1 MRLRSFSW
9 SCLAL
14 AAVWCGSAF
23 AAQAA
28 ETPEEGALPEEF
40 EAADTE
46 ERELYRTAGRV
57 FEAENYPAAAK
68 NYRDFVDKFPKSP
81 RAADAQMMLAE
92 SLYRQALKESGASQ
106 DLTQKAFGDARS
118 EFDKALRLIPK
129 GDHLAAGA
137 AFRFG
142 EIELNLKRWDAARLT
157 MEKIQADN
165 PGSLLRG
172 EVRLVQ
178 AQALLALRQAGEAHR
193 LLKAA
198 LADQAVYEAEPR
210 MQLAYGVALF
220 DVGNSSDALNYL
232 ERLKSPLA
240 YLYAA
245 RAHLA
250 LGKPLVAIER
260 LRQLIQADPDGPH
273 VELAQYLTAES
284 FFASKDY
291 ASALQSYDAF
301 LRAYPRSLYRPG
313 AMYKIGLCQYE
324 REDYLAARGSFQSVL
339 QLAPGN
345 EFAELSLYMTGESY
359 LKEGRLKEANLAY
372 ADMAATYKTPLGG
385 TAYFKQGWTHYK
397 QGEFPAAET
406 TLRLMLQKHPDHALA
421 PAAALLIGNVL
432 VHHKRYAD
440 AGKAYQ
446 QSLDL
451 LEGNAAPEER
461 KVELREA
468 GLALLS
474 RANLLA
480 KDYGALVS
488 GYQYLLAHVKPTL
501 NPWRAATL
509 LFIAEGYYRQALYDQ
524 ALTLYQEILKSFPV
538 APESAY
544 AVDGI
549 AWAQFAK
556 GEFAAA
562 EHQRAKLAGY
572 KTRPPVAS
580 AKTVLAGDKVDEA
593 LFIGNEYEAATARYN
608 QKKYLE
614 ALDAYELFEKTYPQ
628 NALAGEA
635 ALQSGWCYY
644 RLEHYG
650 QALKTWE
657 RVETQYAGT
666 PVAAK
671 AAWATADTYFRAAQY
686 SQAIAVY
693 QRILQTYPNDAAA
706 NHARLRIAQ
715 SYYNAKDVVQAIA
728 AFEALL
734 AQAPDSP
741 EAGLVLD
748 FLTQLLFLQESKDL
762 ALQSLTRIADSR
774 PGTPLAAQA
783 RFRIAR
789 HLYESGDHEAA
800 AKALESIIATLAGKS
815 ETMDAQFYLAECY
828 YQLKRYK
835 DAALAYER
843 FVNNY
848 QGDKRFVAALFHL
861 GASRFKIDDYKGAAE
876 AFKRLGKD
884 YPSTQYAPVALFN
897 AALAFRKLGQWEEAA
912 IALKTYLKNHPE
924 EAKNSNALME
934 LAAVYEEN
942 RQFALAAEVLAG
954 ERDKL
959 AADDTKR
966 LELSHRL
973 AEGYAAQGQEAKAL
987 EEWAKVAASPAKSN
1001 PFRLAALVK
1010 LAENHEKEERWAQA
1024 AQAYLDLAQNSADP
1038 ALAEGARARAQAA
1051 RERLSQSGVAASTAA
1066 ATTAPPEA
1074 AAAGGAPAPK
1084 KAAAKKTSDPKQAPA
1099 ASKKAGKTP

>member
-1 MRLRSFSW
+1 MLCPVIKRPYAFL
-9 SCLAL
+9 LGALLL
-14 AAVWCGSAF
+14 AARLPLL
-23 AAQAA
+23 AA
-28 ETPEEGALPEEF
+28 EDAPAVGVLPEEF
-40 EAADTE
+40 EAADTD

-68 NYRDFVDKFPKSP
+68 NYRDFADKYPKSP

-106 DLTQKAFGDARS
+106 DLTLKSFGEARG

-142 EIELNLKRWDAARLT
+142 EIELNLKRWDAARVA

-178 AQALLALRQAGEAHR
+178 AQALLALKQAGEAHR

-198 LADQAVYEAEPR
+198 LSDQNVYEDEPR

-232 ERLKSPLA
+232 EKLKSPLA

-291 ASALQSYDAF
+291 PSALQSYDLF
-301 LRAYPRSLYRPG
+301 LRSYPRSPYRPG
-313 AMYKIGLCQYE
+313 AMYKIGLCQFE

-359 LKEGRLKEANLAY
+359 LKEKRLKEANLAY
-372 ADMAATYKTPLGG
+372 ADMAASFSTPLGG

-406 TLRLMLQKHPDHALA
+406 TLRMMLQKHPDHALA

-432 VHHKRYAD
+432 VNHKRHAD

-451 LEGNAAPEER
+451 LAGNKEPEER

-501 NPWRAATL
+501 NPWRAGTL

-538 APESAY
+538 APESSY

-562 EHQRAKLAGY
+562 ERERAKLAGY
-572 KTRPPVAS
+572 KARPQVAA
-580 AKTVLAGDKVDEA
+580 AKTILADDKIDEA
-593 LFIGNEYEAATARYN
+593 LFIGNEYEAAAARYN

-614 ALDAYELFEKTYPQ
+614 ALDAYEVFEKTYPQ
-628 NALAGEA
+628 NVLSGEA

-666 PVAAK
+666 AVAPK
-671 AAWATADTYFRAAQY
+671 AAWAAADTYFRAAQY
-686 SQAIAVY
+686 AQAIAVY
-693 QRILQTYPNDAAA
+693 QRILQAYPGDVAA
-706 NHARLRIAQ
+706 NHARMRIAQ
-715 SYYNAKDVVQAIA
+715 SYYNAKDVVQAIT

-741 EAGLVLD
+741 EAGQVLD
-748 FLTQLLFLQESKDL
+748 FLTQLLFLQESKGL
-762 ALQSLTRIADSR
+762 ALQALTRIADSR

-789 HLYESGDHEAA
+789 HLFESGDHGAA
-800 AKALESIIATLAGKS
+800 AQALESIIATLAGKS

-861 GASRFKIDDYKGAAE
+861 GASRFKIDDYKGASD

-884 YPSTQYAPVALFN
+884 YPTTQYAPVALYN
-897 AALAFRKLGQWEEAA
+897 AALAFRKLGEWEEAA

-924 EAKNSNALME
+924 EAKGSNALME
-934 LAAVYEEN
+934 LVAVYEEN
-942 RQFALAAEVLAG
+942 RQFALSSEVLVS
-954 ERDKL
+954 EREKL
-959 AADDTKR
+959 PEGDLKR
-966 LELSHRL
+966 LELTHRL
-973 AEGYAAQGQEAKAL
+973 AEGYAGQGQEAKAL
-987 EEWAKVAASPAKSN
+987 EEWGKAAASQAKSN
-1001 PFRLAALVK
+1001 PFRLAAMVK
-1010 LAENHEKEERWAQA
+1010 LAEHYEGEERWVQA
-1024 AQAYLDLAQNSADP
+1024 AQAYLDISQNAADP
-1038 ALAEGARARAQAA
+1038 ALAEGAKARAQAA
-1051 RERLSQSGVAASTAA
+1051 RERISQSGVSASTASA
-1066 ATTAPPEA
+1066 ATTLPGVSKSASSL
-1074 AAAGGAPAPK
+1074 APK
-1084 KAAAKKTSDPKQAPA
+1084 KAAPA
-1099 ASKKAGKTP
+1099 QSGPSAADRKAGQTP